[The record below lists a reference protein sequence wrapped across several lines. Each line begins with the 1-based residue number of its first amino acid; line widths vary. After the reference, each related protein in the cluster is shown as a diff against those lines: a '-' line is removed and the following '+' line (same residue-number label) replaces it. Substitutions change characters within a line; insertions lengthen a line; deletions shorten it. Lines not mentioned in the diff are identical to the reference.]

1 MDLAAHKE
9 ERRYALLTP
18 TDCIGDQESLVEL
31 KRHKAEFYQTLATNK
46 SSADFLAFFFTY
58 NPDMTPAQKDKLKDA
73 LKKTRKERLKK
84 SY

>member
-18 TDCIGDQESLVEL
+18 TDCIGDQETLVDL
-31 KRHKAEFYQTLATNK
+31 KRHKAELYKTLSKNR
-46 SSADFLAFFFTY
+46 SSVDFLSYFFTY
-58 NPDMTPAQKDKLKDA
+58 NPDATPEQKEKVKSS